1 MERLFEV
8 SQKGY
13 VDSLRKLLLEV
24 PSLTLDEVFTSFCRT
39 PVHIAVMCGHVSFVK
54 EVLIFKPELALKAD
68 SQGLT
73 PLHLA
78 SARLHLGLVKVLLEA
93 NADACMVQDQYGRTP
108 LHLAVMK
115 GRVKAT
121 KTMKMLIQERPEAIH
136 LRNAHKET
144 ILHFCVK
151 NNGTV
156 EALALLVEYL
166 AGEQPGNPDYSISVN
181 SKDVDG
187 NTILHVAAK
196 AGNMKIVKFLVD
208 SEIVRIDINAF
219 NNNGLKAL
227 DILPQNNKN
236 ELEIGRFYYYIP
248 RESKKKRNDRQGQK
262 ERMDVLMVV
271 ATLIAGIAFQAAS
284 SPPGGLWQQDTM
296 VNSNLE
302 PHTFTLYLSNMLRS
316 HRMSNDLDG
325 LASFTKMNGGGRKR
339 HSLNIAVELNS
350 TISNYTTDMSTQ
362 FVWDL
367 LQANSDYLN
376 RSLTYS
382 EGVILEEEN
391 YRYIISNYH
400 NSSGSDFFPY
410 LIMYAGTSILA
421 YISPSSYILY
431 MVTNVVAFLVS
442 VTIILLVISGV
453 MNDTSVAQVRLLVVL
468 MCISIGCIIAGYRSV
483 FIALTPDFL
492 KDPTRTS
499 LYVFLGLW
507 CIFGTIFFIWS
518 LISNIRT
525 MPKYLIVGVQRY
537 LKLVFSFDARDVGK
551 VIIFICGLFVFL
563 FLFLYKFSL

>member
-8 SQKGY
+8 SQRGC
-13 VDSLRKLLLEV
+13 VDSLRKLLKEV

-39 PVHIAVMCGHVSFVK
+39 PIHIAVMCGHVNFVK
-54 EVLIFKPELALKAD
+54 EVLIIKPELALKAD

-78 SARLHLGLVKVLLEA
+78 SARWHLGMVKVLLEA
-93 NADACMVQDQYGRTP
+93 NADACMVQDQDGRTP

-115 GRVKAT
+115 GRVKT
-121 KTMKMLIQERPEAIH
+121 MKTMKMLIQERPEAIH
-136 LRNAHKET
+136 LKNARKET

-151 NNGTV
+151 NNASV
-156 EALALLVEYL
+156 EALRLLVEYL
-166 AGEQPGNPDYSISVN
+166 AGEQPGNRDFSVSVN
-181 SKDVDG
+181 SKDADG
-187 NTILHVAAK
+187 NTILHLAAK

-208 SEIVRIDINAF
+208 SEIVRVDINAL
-219 NNNGLKAL
+219 NNNSLKAL
-227 DILPQNNKN
+227 DMLPQTNKD
-236 ELEIGRFYYYIP
+236 ELEIGCFYYYGP
-248 RESKKKRNDRQGQK
+248 HENKKKHNDHQGQK
-262 ERMDVLMVV
+262 ERMDALMVV
-271 ATLIAGIAFQAAS
+271 ATLIAGIAFQAAN
-284 SPPGGLWQQDTM
+284 SPPGGLWQQDTK
-296 VNSNLE
+296 VDSGTDPN
-302 PHTFTLYLSNMLRS
+302 TFTLYLSNMLRS
-316 HRMSNDLDG
+316 HRMSNDLDD
-325 LASFTKMNGGGRKR
+325 LASFTKMDGGGRKR
-339 HSLNIAVELNS
+339 HSVINVRKD
-350 TISNYTTDMSTQ
+350 TTNTSTQ
-362 FVWDL
+362 FVRDL

-376 RSLTYS
+376 RSPTYS
-382 EGVILEEEN
+382 DGVILEEDD
-391 YRYIISNYH
+391 YRKIISDYK

-410 LIMYAGTSILA
+410 LMMYAGTSVLA
-421 YISPSSYILY
+421 YISPTNYILY

-492 KDPTRTS
+492 KDPTKIS

-525 MPKYLIVGVQRY
+525 MPKYLIVGVERY

-551 VIIFICGLFVFL
+551 VMLFICGLVVFF
-563 FLFLYKFSL
+563 FLFLYKFNL